1 MKSRAFAFLSL
12 AGLATAVLAIGCQS
26 QPKPTLEPTP
36 TENVVVVV
44 ITATTEAT
52 LPATD
57 TPEATITP
65 IATFTPISL
74 ETPTWTPRPTLA
86 PVKSPA
92 AVNTPRPART
102 LTPTVVAATAT
113 SAPANTYPAPQI
125 IGPAGGSTYKDGNA
139 ITFQFLSVGQ
149 LAPNVCYRVNVDML
163 NPNATGGAIG
173 DWWLLN
179 CGDGSAGAKLSL
191 TLTKFPGQFTY
202 TTIRDEAQRLANT
215 QVLTVRWSVLL
226 VQDNGLGPDGA
237 HHNVVPVG
245 PSSQGGD
252 FNFGL

>member
-1 MKSRAFAFLSL
+1 MPL
-12 AGLATAVLAIGCQS
+12 AGLVVAVIAIGCQS
-26 QPKPTLEPTP
+26 KPTPTLEPTP

-44 ITATTEAT
+44 ITATTQPT
-52 LPATD
+52 LGPTD

-65 IATFTPISL
+65 IATFTPIAL
-74 ETPTWTPRPTLA
+74 ETPTWTPRATLA
-86 PVKSPA
+86 PVKTQAP
-92 AVNTPRPART
+92 VNTPRPART
-102 LTPTVVAATAT
+102 PTPTVLAATAT
-113 SAPANTYPAPQI
+113 QAPANTYPAPQI
-125 IGPAGGSTYKDGNA
+125 IGPAAGSTYKDGNA

-149 LAPNVCYRVNVDML
+149 LAPNVCYRVNVEML
-163 NPNATGGAIG
+163 NPNATGGGIG

-191 TLTKFPGQFTY
+191 TLTKFPGQYTY
-202 TTIRDEAQRLANT
+202 TTIRDEAQRLATT

-237 HHNVVPVG
+237 HHDVVPVG

-252 FNFGL
+252 INFGL